1 MKNIN
6 KSNIMGLI
14 GMDIINIKNE
24 EVGTV
29 VGDFNGKYIVNVD
42 GEEKFYSEST
52 LIRNWKIVEEETEEV
67 MSENNE
73 TEEVINEENIED
85 ENKPNEVIEEETEET
100 SNEEII
106 TEEINDEDEI
116 VDEIEEVINENNEVI
131 KEEIEEVIDEE
142 NTEDENKA
150 NEDEIV
156 EETEE
161 TSNEEI
167 ITEEIKDEDEIVDE
181 TEEVINENDE
191 VIEEETE
198 EVISETDE
206 TEEFVLETENEGI
219 IDNIKET
226 EGRVK
231 ITGHLYGIPVK
242 FDKINQTT
250 VWKTLIKLY
259 DNRKDENDKYS
270 LEDKKY
276 LVRQL
281 KQLDEKVF
289 AGAFRCLVSKTK
301 QNYIDELLK

>member
-14 GMDIINIKNE
+14 GMDVINIKNE

-29 VGDFNGKYIVNVD
+29 VGDLNGKYIINVD

-52 LIRNWKIVEEETEEV
+52 LIKNWKIVEEETE
-67 MSENNE
+67 
-73 TEEVINEENIED
+73 
-85 ENKPNEVIEEETEET
+85 
-100 SNEEII
+100 
-106 TEEINDEDEI
+106 
-116 VDEIEEVINENNEVI
+116 
-131 KEEIEEVIDEE
+131 
-142 NTEDENKA
+142 
-150 NEDEIV
+150 
-156 EETEE
+156 
-161 TSNEEI
+161 
-167 ITEEIKDEDEIVDE
+167 
-181 TEEVINENDE
+181 EEVINENDE

-198 EVISETDE
+198 EVINEENVEDENKPNEVVEEE
-206 TEEFVLETENEGI
+206 TEEFILETENEGI

-226 EGRVK
+226 EGKVK
-231 ITGHLYGIPVK
+231 ITGHLYGVPVK

-250 VWKTLIKLY
+250 VWKTLNRLY
-259 DNRKDENDKYS
+259 DNRKNENDEYS

-301 QNYIDELLK
+301 QNYIEELMK

>member
-14 GMDIINIKNE
+14 GMDVINIKNE
-24 EVGTV
+24 AVGTV

-52 LIRNWKIVEEETEEV
+52 LIRNWKIVEEETEET
-67 MSENNE
+67 SEAVLT
-73 TEEVINEENIED
+73 TEES
-85 ENKPNEVIEEETEET
+85 

-106 TEEINDEDEI
+106 TEEIEDEI
-116 VDEIEEVINENNEVI
+116 VEETEEEVINENNEVI
-131 KEEIEEVIDEE
+131 EEETEDIMDEE
-142 NTEDENKA
+142 NTEDK
-150 NEDEIV
+150 
-156 EETEE
+156 
-161 TSNEEI
+161 
-167 ITEEIKDEDEIVDE
+167 
-181 TEEVINENDE
+181 NDE

-198 EVISETDE
+198 EFI
-206 TEEFVLETENEGI
+206 LETENRGI

-226 EGRVK
+226 EGKVK
-231 ITGHLYGIPVK
+231 ITGHLYGVPVK

-250 VWKTLIKLY
+250 VWKTLNRLY
-259 DNRKDENDKYS
+259 DNRKNENDEYS
-270 LEDKKY
+270 LDDKKY

-301 QNYIDELLK
+301 QNYIEELMK

>member
-14 GMDIINIKNE
+14 GMDVINIKNE

-29 VGDFNGKYIVNVD
+29 VGDFNGKYIVNVN

-52 LIRNWKIVEEETEEV
+52 LIRNWKIVEDETEEV
-67 MSENNE
+67 MNEN
-73 TEEVINEENIED
+73 D
-85 ENKPNEVIEEETEET
+85 EVIEEETEET

-106 TEEINDEDEI
+106 TEEIKDENEI
-116 VDEIEEVINENNEVI
+116 V
-131 KEEIEEVIDEE
+131 
-142 NTEDENKA
+142 
-150 NEDEIV
+150 
-156 EETEE
+156 
-161 TSNEEI
+161 
-167 ITEEIKDEDEIVDE
+167 
-181 TEEVINENDE
+181 
-191 VIEEETE
+191 EETE
-198 EVISETDE
+198 EVISETEE
-206 TEEFVLETENEGI
+206 TEEFILETENEGI

-231 ITGHLYGIPVK
+231 ITGHLYGVPVK

-270 LEDKKY
+270 LDDKKY

-301 QNYIDELLK
+301 QNYIEELMK